1 MIRPLRFAKFAVG
14 SARRQQSPTASPA
27 SSFSCRKYIHHIRNV
42 GVVAHID
49 AGNKNHRLNVI
60 YYCAALM
67 YQHFQRSGK
76 TTTSEQMLYV
86 SGHTQSIGRVDTGD
100 TVMDFLPQ
108 ERERGITISSAA
120 ISFKWKDQQIN
131 LIDT

>member
-1 MIRPLRFAKFAVG
+1 MIGRIARHRIYHTSRKTTGNLLRPHTFEPTPRMV
-14 SARRQQSPTASPA
+14 ARAL
-27 SSFSCRKYIHHIRNV
+27 SSGLERLRNV

-49 AGNKNHRLNVI
+49 AG
-60 YYCAALM
+60 
-67 YQHFQRSGK
+67 K
-76 TTTSEQMLYV
+76 TTTTEGMLYC
-86 SGHTQSIGRVDTGD
+86 SGHTQAVGRVDTGD

-120 ISFKWKDQQIN
+120 ISFQWKGYDIN